1 MIAATRYAKSL
12 MDLAVESNQLDAV
25 RKDMKAVDQVCKSNH
40 DFGLFLKSPVIK
52 TDKKQQVLKSIFE
65 GKISVLTLSFLNLIT
80 SKHRENYISEIAS
93 AFDEQ
98 YKANKNI
105 FTAVVTSAKGLD
117 AASKTKVLE
126 LLRAQTKGEVEL
138 VEKINQ
144 ATIGG
149 FILKIGDRQI
159 DRTVSRQLSDLK
171 KELTNKNMN

>member
-25 RKDMKAVDQVCKSNH
+25 RKDMKAIEEVCNSSH
-40 DFGLFLKSPVIK
+40 DFERFLKSPVIK

-65 GKISVLTLSFLNLIT
+65 GKISPLSLSFLNLIAA
-80 SKHRENYISEIAS
+80 KHRESYIREIAA
-93 AFDEQ
+93 AFNEQ

-105 FTAVVTSAKGLD
+105 FTAVVTSANGLD
-117 AASKTKVLE
+117 AASREKVME
-126 LLRAQTKGEVEL
+126 LLRSQLKGEVEL
-138 VEKINQ
+138 VEKVNP

-159 DRTVSRQLSDLK
+159 DRSVSRQLSNLK
-171 KELTNKNMN
+171 KQLTGKGLN